1 MTTSIYD
8 FDTRYA
14 PFEAFAGEAA
24 YAPFAL
30 WAWCMAPALW
40 WTDACLN
47 ACGMFSEAMLSGMV
61 YPYALRTNGNG
72 ERAGAEEQRA
82 A

>member
-1 MTTSIYD
+1 MSTSIYD
-8 FDTRYA
+8 FDTSYA
-14 PFEAFAGEAA
+14 PFEAFASEIP

-30 WAWCMAPALW
+30 WAWWAAPALW

-47 ACGMFSEAMLSGMV
+47 ACGMLSEAMLSGMV
-61 YPYALRTNGNG
+61 YPYALLPNGHG
-72 ERAGAEEQRA
+72 EHADTPAKRA